1 MFVKTM
7 KGQDGYKY
15 VGGVKY
21 KIKKETVNAFY
32 LVGSRRTKL
41 RGRKKRA
48 KDARCVNIVLKS
60 SLDVGDFIVGDII
73 SDG

>member
-1 MFVKTM
+1 MFVKTL

-21 KIKKETVNAFY
+21 KIKKETANAYY
-32 LVGSRRTKL
+32 LAGSRRTKV

-48 KDARCVNIVLKS
+48 NGARCVNMMLKS
-60 SLDVGDFIVGDII
+60 NLDVGGFIVGDII